1 VATTTE
7 SSTADAD
14 FKIEDASPFSQGDLK
29 KKTGAILLG
38 NRAKMSGSYVGHCP
52 ISVV

>member
-14 FKIEDASPFSQGDLK
+14 FKIEEASPFSPRVEGDLK
-29 KKTGAILLG
+29 KNRG
-38 NRAKMSGSYVGHCP
+38 NFIR
-52 ISVV
+52 